1 MKEIVVMWVFEED
14 SYQNVLDLRKRYF
27 NVASDHHPHIT
38 FAHYLSIDEDEL
50 IKHIDT
56 FIQSISPFEVT
67 FDKVMLLNQ
76 YVVITTPFDFELKR
90 YYALFHK
97 KFSPLLN
104 VYTQREN
111 FIPHTTIIAGE
122 HNIKAL
128 EQDFKPVRLKIDK
141 CEVSWIKTDG
151 FEIIKTYRLK
161 KVG

>member
-56 FIQSISPFEVT
+56 FIQSVSPFEVT

-76 YVVITTPFDFELKR
+76 YVVLTTPFDNELKR

-97 KFSPLLN
+97 ANRIKSYQLIYQVYFSLILN
-104 VYTQREN
+104 NRHLI
-111 FIPHTTIIAGE
+111 IPS
-122 HNIKAL
+122 IKSPFL
-128 EQDFKPVRLKIDK
+128 N
-141 CEVSWIKTDG
+141 
-151 FEIIKTYRLK
+151 
-161 KVG
+161 